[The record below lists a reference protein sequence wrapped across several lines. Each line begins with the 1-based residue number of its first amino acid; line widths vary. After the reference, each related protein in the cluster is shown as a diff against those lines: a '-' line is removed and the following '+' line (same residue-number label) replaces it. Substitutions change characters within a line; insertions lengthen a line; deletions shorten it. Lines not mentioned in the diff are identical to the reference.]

1 MALLMIGIIVIL
13 IIVFVVLGIKKVI
26 SKKQVV
32 GFSIFSTVVVIA
44 LSFLFFFIISSC
56 HIPINDVTVQPLAK
70 IDENWK
76 IKVTYVDIDS
86 INVIN
91 KRYIYENNKCIA
103 QMPVVKDIELGD
115 DINLEEIIKYIK
127 EYESNEQY
135 SKYYCIELDDGT
147 IKHVDRNDEYLQE
160 FFGKIALNRA
170 IY

>member
-1 MALLMIGIIVIL
+1 MIGIIFIL
-13 IIVFVVLGIKKVI
+13 IIVFVILGIKEVI
-26 SKKQVV
+26 SKKLVV

-44 LSFLFFFIISSC
+44 LSFLFFFIISSSSK
-56 HIPINDVTVQPLAK
+56 INK
-70 IDENWK
+70 NWK
-76 IKVTYVDIDS
+76 IKVTDESVDS
-86 INVIN
+86 INV
-91 KRYIYENNKCIA
+91 RYLYENNKCIA

-127 EYESNEQY
+127 EYDSNEQY
-135 SKYYCIELDDGT
+135 SKYYRIELYDGT